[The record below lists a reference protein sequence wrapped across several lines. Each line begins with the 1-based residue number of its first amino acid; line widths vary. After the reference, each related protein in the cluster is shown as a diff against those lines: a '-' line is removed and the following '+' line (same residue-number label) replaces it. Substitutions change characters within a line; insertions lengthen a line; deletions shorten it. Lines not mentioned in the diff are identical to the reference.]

1 MVGFLPGFLG
11 LASQDD
17 IENCNDVDQQ
27 ESYSEDFERVHD
39 FRIDGKENYEKT
51 DNEIGWKK
59 MNVEKV
65 VNVTIL
71 CMGSVRVAI
80 VEMKI

>member
-1 MVGFLPGFLG
+1 MLQVVGFLPGFLG

-27 ESYSEDFERVHD
+27 ESYSEDLERIND
-39 FRIDGKENYEKT
+39 FRMDDKENYEKT
-51 DNEIGWKK
+51 DNEIGGKI
-59 MNVEKV
+59 MDVGNL

-80 VEMKI
+80 V